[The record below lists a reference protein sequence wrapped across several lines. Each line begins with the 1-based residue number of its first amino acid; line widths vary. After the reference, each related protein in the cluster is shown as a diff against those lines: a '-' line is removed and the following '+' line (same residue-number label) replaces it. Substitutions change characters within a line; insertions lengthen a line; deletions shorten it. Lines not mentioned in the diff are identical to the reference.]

1 VHGPSLTLSHLT
13 VRRPVE
19 TALDVGTGNGIQAIL
34 AARHSGRVV
43 ATDVNARAL
52 DFAAFHT
59 HLNGVDNVEFRL
71 GSFFDPAEGSA
82 SASPRPTRRT

>member
-34 AARHSGRVV
+34 QHATAAASSRPTSTRGRS
-43 ATDVNARAL
+43 T
-52 DFAAFHT
+52 
-59 HLNGVDNVEFRL
+59 
-71 GSFFDPAEGSA
+71 
-82 SASPRPTRRT
+82 SPRSTPT